1 MKKITLIILLIS
13 TLFLGCGEDSTT
25 TTSDASTQTQTAVN
39 TLDQNM
45 TEEYQMYVEKTLS
58 YRVQSY
64 KLFEDIVGKETLSA
78 AELIS
83 VQDMLHRYL
92 DSKFETATRIGSYQ
106 YLVDERDDEYTQKER
121 LELIMM
127 SLSAMLLRYDD
138 YLLSYSMYDD
148 DAKLNDILNNGN
160 GTDIPENTLDL
171 DILYLY
177 ELESDRVEIRA
188 MIEYYQDNLQ
198 YFENDTNTYFLYL
211 KTLIEDS
218 PSYQLGFE
226 EEFFLFTIL
235 GDISDAIFLFA
246 DDLFDGFFS
255 SLSEN
260 IGNTAGLV
268 ETREGYLYGDA
279 EAAQNIRQVIQP
291 GDILIERTPFRLTD
305 KLIPGY
311 WGHVAVYIGT
321 KDELIEM
328 GIWDD
333 LNVTYNIDTNR
344 TYQDDI
350 ENDQLIVEALRDG
363 VQLNSIEHFL
373 NVDDLAIM
381 HDTSE
386 YDTLNRTQRIKRV
399 IEQLGKEYDFE
410 YDIEDSSK
418 IICSE
423 LVYISSIHIDWDTER
438 FAGIST
444 ISPDNVAIKST
455 EVDTIFRIPLM
466 YVNGELVTSDEKAY
480 MTTVLEEYEE

>member
-1 MKKITLIILLIS
+1 LKKITLIILLIS

>member
-1 MKKITLIILLIS
+1 
-13 TLFLGCGEDSTT
+13 
-25 TTSDASTQTQTAVN
+25 
-39 TLDQNM
+39 M

-106 YLVDERDDEYTQKER
+106 YLVDERDAEYTQKER

-268 ETREGYLYGDA
+268 ETREGYLYCDA

-410 YDIEDSSK
+410 YDIEDNSK

-455 EVDTIFRIPLM
+455 EVDTIFTIPLM